1 MRQAQEAR
9 QLKAPPRN
17 TMPPAGARGAKAS
30 SSSQQLQDK
39 AEKQSRYGAVSE
51 WASTLAQDPEKALQ
65 QTARWLETSEDTD
78 PAHWMSYWCDD
89 FRPRKIKAPLVL
101 GWLVLQVIA
110 LLFQVVLMNEI
121 SRHLFDFENTL
132 AVHCGPE
139 HVQTDICLG
148 PTWNLSFS
156 GTLSFPQSDTA
167 EDKAGFDFVIP
178 ADRSF
183 RFETRPAPA
192 TFLVAVQPRQKA
204 TWKLTVQED
213 SSRAGSAYWWP
224 RPTLSESTIHAS
236 GTRYKVLS
244 TKNSG
249 YYNNRASNAPPSEH
263 WIGSMVLE
271 SSSTGPTD
279 IYVYVVDSRIEHL
292 EEIHNQ
298 QQCSFEDSWV
308 NFNYRQ
314 DGKHHRVLQYTYYS
328 IVFFV
333 LISCALTGFVLYR
346 FYFYVESGKLLSRT
360 IGLKFFVQD
369 WPQQVCIVA
378 YIYGWYAKNGLRCQ
392 MCLFHP
398 THCDVE
404 APLHWSNFLVCLC
417 TVLSASSNQLL
428 LQAKVRKRYDED
440 DECCNACF
448 RILLFSISALPFTTA
463 IYLFPFWFPKG
474 SHMILTLIMAGI
486 PMVVGWFGVIC
497 GPMLA
502 VCNEDDC

>member
-1 MRQAQEAR
+1 
-9 QLKAPPRN
+9 LKAPPRSA
-17 TMPPAGARGAKAS
+17 MPPARASGSKAGS
-30 SSSQQLQDK
+30 SGQQLQEKADK
-39 AEKQSRYGAVSE
+39 KSRYGSVSD
-51 WASTLAQDPEKALQ
+51 WASTLAQDPEKALR
-65 QTARWLETSEDTD
+65 QTAHWLETSEDTD
-78 PAHWMSYWCDD
+78 PAHWMSWCCDD

-101 GWLVLQVIA
+101 GWLVLQVIG
-110 LLFQVVLMNEI
+110 LLFQVLLMNEI
-121 SRHLFDFENTL
+121 SRHLGDFENTL

-139 HVQTDICLG
+139 HLKTDICLG

-156 GTLSFPQSDTA
+156 GTLSFPQSDTV

-183 RFETRPAPA
+183 RFETRSEPA
-192 TFLVAVQPRQKA
+192 TFLVAVQPKQKVS
-204 TWKLTVQED
+204 WKLNVAED
-213 SSRAGSAYWWP
+213 SSRAGGQFWYP
-224 RPTLSESTIHAS
+224 RGRLTEDKIRAS

-244 TKNSG
+244 ERSYYGNSG
-249 YYNNRASNAPPSEH
+249 NNNPQTNY

-279 IYVYVVDSRIEHL
+279 IYIYVVDSRIQHL
-292 EEIHNQ
+292 EDIHNQ
-298 QQCSFEDSWV
+298 TQCSFEDSWV
-308 NFNYRQ
+308 NFNYRHNGQ
-314 DGKHHRVLQYTYYS
+314 HHRVLQFTYYF
-328 IVFFV
+328 IVCF
-333 LISCALTGFVLYR
+333 LLLSCSLTGFVLYR

-360 IGLKFFVQD
+360 IGLKFILND

-398 THCDVE
+398 MHCDPE
-404 APLHWSNFLVCLC
+404 TPLHWTNFLVCVF

-428 LQAKVRKRYDED
+428 LQAKVRKRYDEE

-486 PMVVGWFGVIC
+486 PMVVGWFGVLC

-502 VCNEDDC
+502 VCGEDDC